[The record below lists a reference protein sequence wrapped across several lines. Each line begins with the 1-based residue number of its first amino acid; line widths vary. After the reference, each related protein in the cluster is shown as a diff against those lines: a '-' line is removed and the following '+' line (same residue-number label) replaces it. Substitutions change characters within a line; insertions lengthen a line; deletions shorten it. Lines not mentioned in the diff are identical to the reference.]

1 MAHAGA
7 ENWTMDNTHESL
19 VQAML
24 DPAFYP
30 KPPAEVTHRTTHI
43 SHLFFA
49 GALVFKVKKAV
60 RYAFLD
66 YSTLKRRRHFLQE
79 ELRLNRR
86 LAPSVYIGVMPITFD
101 DLGWRLGG
109 WAEPVEYTL
118 VMRRLPDKR
127 MLPSLLETE
136 QVTPAMMR
144 ELAEFLARFHR
155 EAERVTGI
163 TAENYA
169 AIVQKQWNKNLAELE
184 PFIGEL
190 FDGESFGALQK
201 FAADF
206 IEQHGELFA
215 RRAAQGWIRDVHGDL
230 HAEHICF
237 APEGIQIFDCVE
249 FDARLRHCD
258 LASEI
263 AFLLMDME
271 MRGGKD
277 LIEPFLRRY
286 GELIDDPEGGELLP
300 FWKCYRAL
308 VRAKV
313 YALRGAGDSDM
324 ARRYFFHAAR
334 TVWQSLPPFIVMVS
348 GLTGS
353 GKSTL
358 ARALSARTGMALLQS
373 DMIRKELAGKTG
385 RQTVPYSAGIY
396 SPALTEKTYTTMAR
410 RAERLSAQGK
420 GVIVD
425 ATFGRRAQREKII
438 RFAAKQR
445 IAAFMIHCSVDE
457 QAIQTRL
464 AQREA
469 EGRDISDGRWEIY
482 LEQKDAFEEIGEI
495 AADSRLEL
503 NTDAPVEL
511 LITACEKFL
520 RARLAPHGPLPT
532 VSRTTTKRS

>member
-1 MAHAGA
+1 
-7 ENWTMDNTHESL
+7 
-19 VQAML
+19 ML

-30 KPPAEVTHRTTHI
+30 KPPVEVTHRTTHI

-49 GALVFKVKKAV
+49 GELVFKVKKAV
-60 RYAFLD
+60 RFSFLD
-66 YSTLKRRRHFLQE
+66 YSTLKKRRHFLQE

-127 MLPSLLETE
+127 MLPSLLETA

-144 ELAEFLARFHR
+144 ELAELLACFHR
-155 EAERVTGI
+155 EAERVNGI
-163 TAENYA
+163 TPQCYGAT
-169 AIVQKQWNKNLAELE
+169 VQKQWNDNLADLE
-184 PFIGEL
+184 RFVGEL
-190 FDGESFGALQK
+190 FDAESVGAIQK
-201 FAADF
+201 FAGDF
-206 IEQHGELFA
+206 IAQHGGLFA
-215 RRAAQGWIRDVHGDL
+215 RRAEQGWIRDVHGDL

-249 FDARLRHCD
+249 FDPRLRHCD

-263 AFLLMDME
+263 AFLLMDVE
-271 MRGGKD
+271 MRGGND
-277 LIEPFLRRY
+277 LLDPFLRRY
-286 GELIDDPEGGELLP
+286 GELIIDPEAGELLP

-308 VRAKV
+308 VRAKIS
-313 YALRGAGDSDM
+313 ALRGKGGFDM
-324 ARRYFFHAAR
+324 ARRYFNHAVR
-334 TVWQSLPPFIVMVS
+334 LVYQSHRPFIVMVS

-358 ARALSARTGMALLQS
+358 ARALSERTGMVLLQS
-373 DMIRKELAGKTG
+373 DMIRKELAGRTG
-385 RQTVPYSAGIY
+385 RQTAPYSEGIY
-396 SPALTEKTYTTMAR
+396 SPAMTEKTYTTMAR
-410 RAERLSAQGK
+410 RAERLIAQGK

-438 RFAAKQR
+438 RFAAKQG

-457 QAIQTRL
+457 QTIQTRL
-464 AQREA
+464 AAREA
-469 EGRDISDGRWEIY
+469 EGKDISDGRWEIY
-482 LEQKDAFEEIGEI
+482 LEQRDAFEEIGEL
-495 AADSRLEL
+495 AADGRLEL
-503 NTDAPVEL
+503 NTDAPVDL

-520 RARLAPHGPLPT
+520 RARLAPH
-532 VSRTTTKRS
+532 

>member
-1 MAHAGA
+1 MDHARA
-7 ENWTMDNTHESL
+7 ESWTMDNAHESL

-30 KPPAEVTHRTTHI
+30 KPPAEVSHRETHI

-49 GALVFKVKKAV
+49 GELVFKVKKPV
-60 RYAFLD
+60 RFSFLD
-66 YSTLKRRRHFLQE
+66 YSTLKKRRYFLQE

-109 WAEPVEYTL
+109 WAEPAEYVL

-127 MLPSLLETE
+127 MLPSLLATE

-144 ELAEFLARFHR
+144 ELAEFLAGFHR
-155 EAERVTGI
+155 EAARATG
-163 TAENYA
+163 TTPQRYA
-169 AIVQKQWNKNLAELE
+169 ADVQKQWNDNLADLE

-190 FDGESFGALQK
+190 FDAENFGAIQK

-206 IEQHGELFA
+206 IGQHGELFA
-215 RRAAQGWIRDVHGDL
+215 RRAAQGRIRDVHGDL

-237 APEGIQIFDCVE
+237 APEGIQIFDCIE
-249 FDARLRHCD
+249 FNPRLRHCD

-263 AFLLMDME
+263 AFLSMDIE

-277 LIEPFLRRY
+277 LLDPFVRRY
-286 GELIDDPEGGELLP
+286 RELIDDPEGSELLP

-313 YALRGAGDSDM
+313 YALRGAGGSDL
-324 ARRYFFHAAR
+324 ARRYFYYAAR
-334 TVWQSLPPFIVMVS
+334 MVWQRLGPFIVMVS

-358 ARALSARTGMALLQS
+358 ARGLSERTGMALLQS
-373 DMIRKELAGKTG
+373 DMIRKELGGRTG
-385 RQTVPYSAGIY
+385 RQPAPYSEGIY
-396 SPALTEKTYTTMAR
+396 SPTMTARTYTTMAR
-410 RAERLSAQGK
+410 RAARLIADGK

-425 ATFGRRAQREKII
+425 ATFVRRAHREKIL
-438 RFAAKQR
+438 RLAEKQG
-445 IAAFMIHCSVDE
+445 IALFMIHCSVDDE
-457 QAIQTRL
+457 TAQKRL
-464 AQREA
+464 AQRQA
-469 EGRDISDGRWEIY
+469 EGKDLSDGRWEIY
-482 LEQKDAFEEIGEI
+482 LKQRDAFEEVAEVP
-495 AADSRLEL
+495 AEARLEL

-511 LITACEKFL
+511 LISGCEKFL
-520 RARLAPHGPLPT
+520 RARLAPQ
-532 VSRTTTKRS
+532 